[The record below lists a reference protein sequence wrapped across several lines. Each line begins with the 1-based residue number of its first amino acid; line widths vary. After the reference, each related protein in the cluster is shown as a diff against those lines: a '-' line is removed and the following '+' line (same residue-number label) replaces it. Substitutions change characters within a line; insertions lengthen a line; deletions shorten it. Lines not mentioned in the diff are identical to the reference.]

1 MSHVIAVLFVAVAIV
16 NLLPVTGVLSA
27 ARLSA
32 GYGIPVDGP
41 DLAVLLR
48 HRALLFAVVGG
59 LLAGAAVL
67 PGWRGVATAAGLFAM
82 LSFTLLV
89 WTTPGANVQLAI
101 VARIDVVASIALIVA
116 YALHLRTSGALS

>member
-1 MSHVIAVLFVAVAIV
+1 MPHLVAVLFVAVAIV

-32 GYGIPVDGP
+32 GYGIPVEGA

-59 LLAGAAVL
+59 LLAAAAVL
-67 PGWRGVATAAGLFAM
+67 PGWRGAATAAGLFAM

-89 WTTPGANVQLAI
+89 WTTPGANAQLI
-101 VARIDVVASIALIVA
+101 TIARIDAVASAALIVA
-116 YALHLRTSGALS
+116 YVLHLRSSGALT